1 MPDTCEGRNKCIAEK
16 SHGEIETE
24 QRIRVK
30 WRRNRCATKIIIG
43 EKAVSEDSEWKERNK
58 EMKRIKERR
67 S

>member
-43 EKAVSEDSEWKERNK
+43 EKDSEWKERNK